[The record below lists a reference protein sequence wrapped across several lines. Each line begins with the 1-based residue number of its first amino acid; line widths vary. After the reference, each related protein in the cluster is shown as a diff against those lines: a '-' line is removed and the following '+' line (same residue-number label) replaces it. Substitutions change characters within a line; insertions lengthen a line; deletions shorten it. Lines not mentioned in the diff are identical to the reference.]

1 MNFPIRKFNH
11 DIENKWSTINKM
23 IHFRKYVPYDSW
35 HTPSQKKNES
45 EKYKDKVRLTMN
57 YSFFDR
63 HARIQE
69 KRMYKMHE

>member
-1 MNFPIRKFNH
+1 M
-11 DIENKWSTINKM
+11 
-23 IHFRKYVPYDSW
+23 HFSKYVLYDSW

-63 HARIQE
+63 HTRIQE